1 MSTPSE
7 GSGSNQPL
15 HTKMDKGKGKRKQM
29 ADDMED
35 LDDGQERSKR
45 TTRMAGPEK
54 LSPLPSST
62 IVGHR
67 ECRGLKLMVQAHEL
81 IKLVADYY
89 LERRSTVS
97 ENAFIEGMRNV
108 CNVMEQQFD
117 RMQTPNI
124 SKLLEGN
131 KCRHCGRKDAEGEG
145 AADQPMYKPDL
156 EAQLRSRSSPVKSV
170 LSDVPPELLAV
181 VEQQEGGEEGEALK
195 EVLGEEDTSQAEQS
209 PADVGEVG
217 NKMDAEEDMYVGT
230 EGTQAGTL
238 EVTLAVG
245 ETLVGEGMSLSGE
258 IDTVRKILSRADDLD
273 TDLPIGSDVSQEE
286 IHESDG
292 NLVIALNQA
301 SQVRRTPQHFDS
313 KTPDQAAEDERL
325 LNSTQQNDVDVN
337 TLDAAANNEG
347 STPQASTT
355 QPVARTVNAVVLRLD
370 KRCGYCRQQGW
381 NQCFVQK
388 KPKGK
393 RATACPKCRQ
403 RGRKCEIDDAVRI
416 FFDRNDTRVTAVDS
430 NIFSTTTTTTTST
443 DALLRL
449 PHQLRSQL
457 CRHGSMIS

>member
-1 MSTPSE
+1 
-7 GSGSNQPL
+7 
-15 HTKMDKGKGKRKQM
+15 
-29 ADDMED
+29 
-35 LDDGQERSKR
+35 
-45 TTRMAGPEK
+45 
-54 LSPLPSST
+54 
-62 IVGHR
+62 
-67 ECRGLKLMVQAHEL
+67 
-81 IKLVADYY
+81 
-89 LERRSTVS
+89 
-97 ENAFIEGMRNV
+97 
-108 CNVMEQQFD
+108 
-117 RMQTPNI
+117 
-124 SKLLEGN
+124 
-131 KCRHCGRKDAEGEG
+131 
-145 AADQPMYKPDL
+145 
-156 EAQLRSRSSPVKSV
+156 
-170 LSDVPPELLAV
+170 V

-238 EVTLAVG
+238 EVTLAVA

-403 RGRKCEIDDAVRI
+403 GGRKCEIDDAVRI
-416 FFDRNDTRVTAVDS
+416 FVDRNDARVTAVDS

-443 DALLRL
+443 DALLRPTASTSEPSL
-449 PHQLRSQL
+449 SSRFDDLIGRLDRIALQSEFLTDSYLLHRAIKNLRNVQKRL
-457 CRHGSMIS
+457 